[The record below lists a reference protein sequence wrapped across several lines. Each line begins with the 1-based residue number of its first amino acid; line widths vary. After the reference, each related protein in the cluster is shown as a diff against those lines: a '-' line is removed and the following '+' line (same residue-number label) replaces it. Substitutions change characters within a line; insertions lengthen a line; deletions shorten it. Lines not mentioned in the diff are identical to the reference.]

1 MPPESPP
8 APTPRSKTPA
18 QGRSASRLS
27 KRASAVAE
35 SVTLAVE
42 GRAKAL
48 RAAGEQIISF
58 AAGEP
63 DVPSPPHVVEAAI
76 AAARQPENHHYSAT
90 GGLPALRLEI
100 AERTGRSSGFPVT
113 ASQVL
118 VTNGSKQAIS
128 NAFAAILDPG
138 DEVLV
143 PAPYWVTYPEAVAI
157 AGGSPVVVAS
167 EESRGFRVGPADLE
181 ARRTS
186 RTKALVLVSPSNPT
200 GALYPAAELAEIGR
214 WAVEHDVWVVAD
226 EIYEHLVYEP
236 GRFASLPGLVEEVR
250 DRCLVVSGVS
260 KTYAM
265 TGWRVGW
272 LIGPPDVVAAATD
285 LQSHSTSNVANV
297 SQAAALAALRGGLRP
312 VEEMRQAYARRR
324 KTMLAL
330 LGSMSGVTCFE
341 PEGAFYAFPSFQGVL
356 GRQIGRRRPSS
367 TLELADALLE
377 EARVAVVPGEA
388 FGAPGHLRL
397 SFALAD
403 QDLEEGLAR
412 IAAAISG

>member
-1 MPPESPP
+1 M
-8 APTPRSKTPA
+8 APA
-18 QGRSASRLS
+18 QRRTSSRLS
-27 KRASAVAE
+27 ARASAVAE

-48 RAAGEQIISF
+48 RAAGEQVISF

-63 DVPSPPHVVEAAI
+63 DAPSPPHVVEAAI
-76 AAARQPENHHYSAT
+76 AAAGQSAAHHYSPT
-90 GGLPALRLEI
+90 GGLPELRQAI
-100 AERTGRSSGFPVT
+100 AEKTSQHSGFPVT

-128 NAFAAILDPG
+128 NAFAAIVDPG

-157 AGGSPVVVAS
+157 AGGSPVVVPS
-167 EESRGFRVGPADLE
+167 EESRGFRVGPAELE
-181 ARRTS
+181 AQWTS

-200 GALYPAAELAEIGR
+200 GALYPAEELVEIGR
-214 WAVEHDVWVVAD
+214 WAAQRDVWVVAD
-226 EIYEHLVYEP
+226 EIYEHLIYEP
-236 GRFASLPGLVEEVR
+236 GSFASLPGLVEEMR

-272 LIGPPDVVAAATD
+272 MIGPRDVVAAATD

-297 SQAAALAALRGGLRP
+297 SQAAALAALRGGLGP
-312 VEEMRQAYARRR
+312 VEEMRQAYSRRR
-324 KTMLAL
+324 KGMLAL
-330 LGSMSGVTCFE
+330 LRTMPGVTCVE

-356 GRQIGRRRPSS
+356 GRQIGGRRPTS
-367 TLELADALLE
+367 TLELAEALLE
-377 EARVAVVPGEA
+377 ETRVAVVPGEA
-388 FGAPGHLRL
+388 FGAPGYLRL

-403 QDLEEGLAR
+403 EDMEEGLSR
-412 IAAAISG
+412 IAGVISG